1 MKYTLPFLLCIL
13 IRLVLVVVVTIH
25 QIYSFSFP
33 KRHEKDSIEASW
45 LKQRTFLHSDEAK
58 NSGNNSLG
66 ACAWLYKLGFG
77 LNLHH
82 FFASWLPGL
91 SMHVS

>member
-45 LKQRTFLHSDEAK
+45 QRTFLHSDEAK

-82 FFASWLPGL
+82 FFASWPPGL